1 MATFFDKHKATLDK
15 AIETIHGRGYWSAY
29 PEMPSGKIYG
39 ETAKADQEAAFKD
52 LLGKPFDLDQPT
64 TGATVGHE
72 VSPFGL
78 DLGVSYPGT
87 TPDMAVD
94 AARKAMK
101 GWAAASANDRAGVL
115 LELLSRINAQSFLF
129 ANAVMHTSG
138 QAFVMAFQAGGP
150 HAQDRRSRP
159 SPMPMTR

>member
-72 VSPFGL
+72 VSPSASTS
-78 DLGVSYPGT
+78 VSAIP
-87 TPDMAVD
+87 
-94 AARKAMK
+94 ARRPTWPSMR
-101 GWAAASANDRAGVL
+101 RA
-115 LELLSRINAQSFLF
+115 
-129 ANAVMHTSG
+129 
-138 QAFVMAFQAGGP
+138 
-150 HAQDRRSRP
+150 RR
-159 SPMPMTR
+159 